1 MLNLNNSDNN
11 SFLRINI
18 IPILSGICT
27 LCIFS
32 IILNIIEIKIIIS
45 LNFKHSILYRLLLL
59 VSFSEITNCFFHI
72 IQSNLIML
80 NLTIKFLYNI
90 NIFIIYFTDTFSLIL
105 LSCLCDSMNNSII
118 KQNKKMSTNQ
128 SYKFFS
134 LIFSVV
140 LTLIYFILY
149 IINHNENYIYSE
161 VISWKFLSNID
172 LSKIHIIS
180 TNFLSYLFTIIIYL
194 LLAIYSFY
202 IIIKIQIFIKEKSQE
217 ESNSKNWAKIKEFK
231 LKMIKYPLYGA
242 LWVFPLIIYSL
253 FEFIKKNNDMNK
265 SEKINFLRI
274 KFFLF
279 FIYSFVSSMRGILF
293 FKLFISNEKI
303 KKYIQYKIKNIIFFE
318 NVLRDENSFILGY
331 NGSYNDSYKI
341 PEINNTNS
349 DLYREGII
357 DDRDMKINDNEK
369 FNDKNEDD
377 SDSDDDIIEKKD
389 FKCNNVSNTMP
400 EKNNNPQSLSS
411 VCDIKKENISYN
423 DDKKISLK
431 SSGFGE

>member
-18 IPILSGICT
+18 IPILSGNCT

-32 IILNIIEIKIIIS
+32 IILNIIEIKIITS
-45 LNFKHSILYRLLLL
+45 LKFTRSILYGLLLL

-118 KQNKKMSTNQ
+118 KQNRKMSNNQ
-128 SYKFFS
+128 FYKFFS
-134 LIFSVV
+134 LIFSFV

-180 TNFLSYLFTIIIYL
+180 INFITYLFTIIIYL

-217 ESNSKNWAKIKEFK
+217 ESKSKNWAKINEFK

-253 FEFIKKNNDMNK
+253 FEIIKKNNDMKN

-331 NGSYNDSYKI
+331 NDSYKM
-341 PEINNTNS
+341 PEINNTNF

-377 SDSDDDIIEKKD
+377 CDSDDDIIEKKD

-400 EKNNNPQSLSS
+400 EKNNNAQSLSS

-423 DDKKISLK
+423 DEKKISLK
-431 SSGFGE
+431 SSGFIE